1 MPIYS
6 SSSSYN
12 LSHDHFTHNT
22 GHRGTGRVLVVEFH
36 FSFAFH
42 RDYDPLILWS
52 RFFLLSGLKKTLILG
67 KTEGRRR
74 KGCQRMRWL
83 DDITNLRDMSLS
95 NSGSW
100 WWTGKPGMLQSM
112 VLQRVGYDWATELTE
127 IGISSLKGNLAILY
141 KNFKWTVQYLQVY
154 SMI

>member
-36 FSFAFH
+36 SSFSFH
-42 RDYDPLILWS
+42 RDHDPLILWS
-52 RFFLLSGLKKTLILG
+52 RFSLLSGLKKTLILG
-67 KTEGRRR
+67 KIEGRRR

-95 NSGSW
+95 KLWELVMDREAWHAAVHSVAKR
-100 WWTGKPGMLQSM
+100 WTWLSN
-112 VLQRVGYDWATELTE
+112 WTELV
-127 IGISSLKGNLAILY
+127 SNVRVSWHWAAY
-141 KNFKWTVQYLQVY
+141 MWCPHSV
-154 SMI
+154 